1 MALKTRRAKRASIA
15 AVAAATALL
24 SLAACSAGSSDDD
37 PSGSAG
43 GGGEGTTFT
52 VLQYENPDTAQ
63 GQGWQLALEIFKEK
77 HPDVTVD
84 YQTTSFDAVRQNAKI
99 TLSGDDVP
107 DVIEFNKGNADG
119 GQLAGQG
126 LLSPLTEAVAQYGW
140 DEKITGAMQ
149 AFAKYDEQ
157 GLAGSGDWYGIPNI
171 GEYVMFYYNK
181 ELFAEAGI
189 TDLPTTLEEFE
200 AAMDQLLA
208 AGITPIS
215 SSAATSQGF
224 NQMWV
229 WYSLVSAMGDREA
242 IDDFMF
248 LREPVDFSAAPWGPG
263 ADRFQEW
270 IDKEYV
276 GTDLGGLN
284 FEQATVNFLS
294 GDKAMLIWNQGE
306 FARIREQAD
315 FDWGYFTMPGANL
328 QMGSS
333 GHLWGVPANAKNKE
347 LAYDWI
353 DITLSP
359 EVQNKIG
366 QLGGL
371 PLAGDAST
379 IEDDV
384 TREFTERFNELV
396 AADSLAF
403 YPDYPVPGFLDFI
416 QSGMQAMSN
425 GNMTADEWTD
435 SLQTFYDDGREIAL
449 AG

>member
-1 MALKTRRAKRASIA
+1 MRVTQRKTMRTVIGA
-15 AVAAATALL
+15 AAAATVAI
-24 SLAACSAGSSDDD
+24 SLAGCAGS
-37 PSGSAG
+37 G
-43 GGGEGTTFT
+43 GDAEGDNTFT
-52 VLQYENPDTAQ
+52 ILQYENPDTAQ

-77 HPDVTVD
+77 HPDVEVD

-99 TLSGDDVP
+99 TLTGNDVP

-126 LLSPLTEAVAQYGW
+126 LLTPLTDAVEEYGW
-140 DEKITGAMQ
+140 DEKITGGMQ

-157 GLAGSGDWYGIPNI
+157 GLAGSGEWYGIPNI

-181 ELFAEAGI
+181 DLFAQAGI
-189 TDLPTTLEEFE
+189 TEEPADLAEFE
-200 AAMDQLLA
+200 AAMDKLLA

-229 WYSLVSAMGDREA
+229 WYSLVSAGADRET

-248 LREPVDFSAAPWGPG
+248 LREPVDFSASPWGDG

-270 IDKEYV
+270 IDKGYV
-276 GTDLGGLN
+276 GTELGGLN

-315 FDWGYFTMPGANL
+315 FDWGYFTMPGANM

-333 GHLWGVPANAKNKE
+333 GHLWGVPAKATNKE

-353 DITLSP
+353 DITLSD

-379 IEDDV
+379 IEDDL
-384 TREFTERFNELV
+384 TREFTERFNELLD
-396 AADSLAF
+396 ADTLSF
-403 YPDYPVPGFLDFI
+403 YPDYPVAGFLDFI

-425 GNMTADEWTD
+425 GNMTAEEWTAD
-435 SLQTFYDDGREIAL
+435 LQEFYDEGREVAL

>member
-1 MALKTRRAKRASIA
+1 MKYTKRNVLRT
-15 AVAAATALL
+15 AVGAAATIT
-24 SLAACSAGSSDDD
+24 LAISMVGCAGS
-37 PSGSAG
+37 G
-43 GGGEGTTFT
+43 GGSEGGDQTFT
-52 VLQYENPDTAQ
+52 ILQYENPETAQ
-63 GQGWQLALEIFKEK
+63 GQGWQLALELFKEK
-77 HPDVTVD
+77 HPDVKVD
-84 YQTTSFDAVRQNAKI
+84 YQTTSFDAMRQNAKI
-99 TLSGDDVP
+99 TLTGNDVP

-126 LLSPLTEAVAQYGW
+126 LLAPLTDAVEEYGW
-140 DEKITGAMQ
+140 DEKITGGMQ

-181 ELFAEAGI
+181 ELFAQAGI
-189 TDLPTTLEEFE
+189 TQEPTTLEEFE
-200 AAMDQLLA
+200 SAMDKLLA

-229 WYSLVSAMGDREA
+229 WYSLVSAAADRES

-248 LREPVDFSAAPWGPG
+248 LREPVDFADSPWGP
-263 ADRFQEW
+263 AAERFQEW
-270 IDKEYV
+270 IDKGYV
-276 GTDLGGLN
+276 GTELGGLN

-294 GDKAMLIWNQGE
+294 GEKAMLIWNQGE
-306 FARIREQAD
+306 FTRIREQAD
-315 FDWGYFTMPGANL
+315 FPWGYFTLPGANM

-353 DITLSP
+353 DITLSE

-384 TREFTERFNELV
+384 TRRFTERFNELV
-396 AADSLAF
+396 DADTLSF
-403 YPDYPVPGFLDFI
+403 YPDYPVAGFLDFI

-425 GNMTADEWTD
+425 GNMTAEEWTAD
-435 SLQTFYDDGREIAL
+435 LQEFYDDGRDVAL